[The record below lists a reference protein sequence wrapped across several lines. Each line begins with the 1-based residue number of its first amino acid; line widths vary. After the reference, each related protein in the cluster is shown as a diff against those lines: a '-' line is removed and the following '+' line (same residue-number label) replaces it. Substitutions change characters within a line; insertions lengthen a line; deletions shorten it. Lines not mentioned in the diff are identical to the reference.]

1 MLPRC
6 TSSAHTHTV
15 LSRPWP
21 SIAPCA
27 GYALFGSATDGDVL
41 KDLTARFV
49 ATLVPRALARAMVY
63 GVALSYTLCLLAN
76 FVLKVRRTAAVWQD
90 WPTGIGFRGMHR
102 LRCLRCCGGGS
113 STAILLACRICFK
126 CGASLPACLL
136 ACLPACLPT
145 HAPSLGPA
153 LALLPLP
160 CFLQVWAV
168 RDALCELLL
177 GVPAHNLSAGPFYG
191 ATLLLVAAAYAISVM
206 VPSIYVSASAAM
218 HARGSA
224 VLPAQ
229 G

>member
-1 MLPRC
+1 MAGL
-6 TSSAHTHTV
+6 AHWDW
-15 LSRPWP
+15 LSRH
-21 SIAPCA
+21 
-27 GYALFGSATDGDVL
+27 AL
-41 KDLTARFV
+41 
-49 ATLVPRALARAMVY
+49 PALP
-63 GVALSYTLCLLAN
+63 AL
-76 FVLKVRRTAAVWQD
+76 
-90 WPTGIGFRGMHR
+90 
-102 LRCLRCCGGGS
+102 LRGGS

-126 CGASLPACLL
+126 CGARLPACLL
-136 ACLPACLPT
+136 TCLPACLPT

-168 RDALCELLL
+168 RDVLCELLL

-206 VPSIYVSASAAM
+206 VPSIYVSVSAAM
-218 HARGSA
+218 LARGSA